1 MNRQEK
7 DQQVNELTELFDGV
21 QLVVLTK
28 YAGLDVASMVALRT
42 QLRGAQGGYRV
53 VKNTLAKLAL
63 KDHEGSALNDFFAG
77 PVGVAYTK
85 EDAAATAKVVTK
97 FAKDNPTLE
106 ITAGILPGGQVLD
119 AKGIDALAKLP
130 GKDELRAKLLGA
142 LSGVPRNFLGVL
154 NATPRNFVGVLE
166 ARRAQL
172 AGE

>member
-63 KDHEGSALNDFFAG
+63 RL
-77 PVGVAYTK
+77 
-85 EDAAATAKVVTK
+85 
-97 FAKDNPTLE
+97 L
-106 ITAGILPGGQVLD
+106 LQR
-119 AKGIDALAKLP
+119 
-130 GKDELRAKLLGA
+130 ELL
-142 LSGVPRNFLGVL
+142 
-154 NATPRNFVGVLE
+154 
-166 ARRAQL
+166 
-172 AGE
+172 